1 VLATNKDKEP
11 QVAENAVG
19 NFKELLGALAAQ
31 QTTSVTAPALKG
43 VIEESP
49 DGEAV
54 QRLVNHLS
62 MTTSLTDTTARPL
75 VMKALLDHPGDP
87 GGAADELSAEAAAVI
102 GGLDVEVSQPS
113 SMLSERVSQLLTW
126 ILLGISGACILA
138 ISLGTAFSSG
148 FTGSAD
154 ATLAGIGIA
163 SLLVVLL
170 LAIGFRAVAIK
181 VASGG
186 RTR

>member
-1 VLATNKDKEP
+1 
-11 QVAENAVG
+11 
-19 NFKELLGALAAQ
+19 
-31 QTTSVTAPALKG
+31 
-43 VIEESP
+43 
-49 DGEAV
+49 
-54 QRLVNHLS
+54 
-62 MTTSLTDTTARPL
+62 
-75 VMKALLDHPGDP
+75 
-87 GGAADELSAEAAAVI
+87 
-102 GGLDVEVSQPS
+102 
-113 SMLSERVSQLLTW
+113 MLPERVSQLLTW

-148 FTGSAD
+148 FTGGAD

-170 LAIGFRAVAIK
+170 LAIGYRAVAIK